1 MVEGTFTSTIMEQGK
16 CFDSKNYDDW
26 SPKMKL
32 AVQDTFKMIESASGN
47 VIEKFEGSVEKV
59 AEIRNVNKQDLMNY
73 FEKETDELLGE

>member
-16 CFDSKNYDDW
+16 FLDSKSYNNL

-32 AVQDTFKMIESASGN
+32 AVQDTFKMIESATGN

-59 AEIRNVNKQDLMNY
+59 AEIRDVNKQDLMDY